1 MEPRR
6 ATPKEKKGFF
16 LCGQPNSLLVPSL
29 FRFQTKVFA
38 PLAFF
43 GVCGDFG
50 AFCGVL
56 APSGTPGRERCD
68 VSTDATGTRTT
79 QPREHEPAVLA
90 SELVGRDA
98 QPAAGLGLGVRLG
111 GTLFGRTRLRA

>member
-6 ATPKEKKGFF
+6 GTPREKKGLF
-16 LCGQPNSLLVPSL
+16 LCGQPNSLLVPSV

-50 AFCGVL
+50 AFSAL
-56 APSGTPGRERCD
+56 ACLPLRAHRGGKDVMYRQAGTG
-68 VSTDATGTRTT
+68 AGTTQNQKSEFLGRTT
-79 QPREHEPAVLA
+79 FKWIHPGQSPA
-90 SELVGRDA
+90 SHI
-98 QPAAGLGLGVRLG
+98 
-111 GTLFGRTRLRA
+111 RTRMPSSLV